1 MHKQTL
7 SVIIPCYNE
16 ELMIEKTYQRVQKV
30 LKELTDI
37 KSQIIFINDGSTDST
52 ASKLNQIAATEEHVL
67 IIHFSRNF
75 GHQAAV
81 TAGINN
87 CNSDLAIIIDADLQ
101 DPPELFGPI
110 IELYNTSNCNAI
122 YCVRKSRPGETWF
135 KKITAKYFYKVM
147 DGLSE
152 VRIPLD
158 TGDFRLIDKSIIDEF
173 KLLTEKNKFVRGLI
187 SWIGFVQIP
196 FYYDREE
203 RTEGETKYPLK
214 KMIRFALNGILY
226 FSKKPLKLSIQ
237 LGLLSTMISLI
248 LLLYILYGY
257 FISGQTVTGW
267 ASTLTIVVFFGGIQL
282 LTLGLVAQ
290 YIANIFDEVKGRP
303 DYIIAKKVNF

>member
-1 MHKQTL
+1 MDKQTL

-16 ELMIEKTYQRVQKV
+16 ELMIEKAYQRVQKV
-30 LKELTDI
+30 LKELTDV

-52 ASKLNQIAATEEHVL
+52 ANKLNQIAATEEDVL

-101 DPPELFGPI
+101 DPPELFGSI
-110 IELYNTSNCNAI
+110 IQLYNTSNCNAV
-122 YCVRKSRPGETWF
+122 YCVRKSRLGETWF
-135 KKITAKYFYKVM
+135 KKLTAKYFYKVM
-147 DGLSE
+147 DRLSE
-152 VRIPLD
+152 VRIPLN

-203 RTEGETKYPLK
+203 RAEGETNYPLK
-214 KMIRFALNGILY
+214 KMIRFAINGILY

-237 LGLLSTMISLI
+237 LGLLSTFISLM

>member
-52 ASKLNQIAATEEHVL
+52 ANKLDQIAATEEHVL

-110 IELYNTSNCNAI
+110 IELYNTSNCNAV

-135 KKITAKYFYKVM
+135 KKLTAKYFYKVM
-147 DGLSE
+147 DSLSE
-152 VRIPLD
+152 VRIPLN

-257 FISGQTVTGW
+257 FISGKTVTGW

-290 YIANIFDEVKGRP
+290 YIASIFDEVKGRP